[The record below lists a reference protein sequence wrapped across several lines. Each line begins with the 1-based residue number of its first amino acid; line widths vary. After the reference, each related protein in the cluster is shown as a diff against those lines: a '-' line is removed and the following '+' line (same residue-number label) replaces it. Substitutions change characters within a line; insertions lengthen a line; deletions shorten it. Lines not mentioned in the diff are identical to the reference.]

1 VKPSQVE
8 QLAKSNVRRGGKMED
23 ERSSRLAKSN
33 IRGESKKRKKG
44 KILIIDDEPDFVEAL
59 RRTLEAKSYQVMTTT
74 SKALAEEMMKAEP
87 ALVVLGTLA
96 PAGQAFS
103 MYQWLGQHPRYK
115 DIPLLVIDARYE
127 ERPIRGWRRFEGV
140 QVDGDEYLYKPI
152 EPASLVPRIQS
163 LLEAVTRRIRVLV
176 ADDHT
181 MVRAGICSVVALQ
194 QDMEVVGEAVNG
206 QDAFDKVLRLLPNV
220 ALVDIVMP
228 VMSGI
233 EATKLISRECP
244 ETKVLILTQY
254 DEEENMI
261 VAKQSGAYGF
271 IPKKAAS
278 SDLIRGIRYV
288 GQGRYYPTSFAEL
301 VIR

>member
-1 VKPSQVE
+1 MGNSK
-8 QLAKSNVRRGGKMED
+8 
-23 ERSSRLAKSN
+23 SSRLAKSN
-33 IRGESKKRKKG
+33 IGGERKKRKKE
-44 KILIIDDEPDFVEAL
+44 KILIIDDEPDFLEAC
-59 RRTLEAKSYQVMTTT
+59 RRTLEAKAYQVMTTS
-74 SKALAEEMMKAEP
+74 SKAQAQEMMAAEP
-87 ALVVLGTLA
+87 HLVVLGTIA
-96 PAGQAFS
+96 PAGQAFA

-127 ERPIRGWRRFEGV
+127 ERSIKGWRRFEGL
-140 QVDGDEYLYKPI
+140 QLDGDEYLYKPI

-163 LLEAVTRRIRVLV
+163 LLEVVTRKIRVLV
-176 ADDHT
+176 VDDHT
-181 MVRAGICSVVALQ
+181 MVRTGICAVLALQ
-194 QDMEVVGEAVNG
+194 KDMEVVGEAVDG
-206 QDAFDKVLRLLPNV
+206 QDAFDKALRLLPNV

-233 EATKLISRECP
+233 EATKLINRECP

-261 VAKQSGAYGF
+261 VAKQAGAYGF
-271 IPKKAAS
+271 IPKRAAS

-301 VIR
+301 VIS

>member
-1 VKPSQVE
+1 MGNGRSSKS
-8 QLAKSNVRRGGKMED
+8 AKSTMK
-23 ERSSRLAKSN
+23 
-33 IRGESKKRKKG
+33 GESKKRKSE
-44 KILIIDDEPDFVEAL
+44 KILIIDDEPDFVEAF
-59 RRTLEAKSYQVMTTT
+59 RRIMEAKAYQVITAS
-74 SKALAEEMMKAEP
+74 SKARGQEMMALDP

-127 ERPIRGWRRFEGV
+127 ERPIKGWRRFEGV
-140 QVDGDEYLYKPI
+140 QVDGDEYLFKPI

-163 LLEAVTRRIRVLV
+163 LLEAVTKKIKVLV
-176 ADDHT
+176 VDDHT
-181 MVRAGICSVVALQ
+181 MVRTGICSVIALQ
-194 QDMEVVGEAVNG
+194 KGMEVVGEAVNG
-206 QDAFDKVLRLLPNV
+206 QDAFDKVLRLLPHV
-220 ALVDIVMP
+220 ALLDIVMP

-233 EATKLISRECP
+233 EAAKLISRECP

-278 SDLIRGIRYV
+278 SDLISGIRYV
-288 GQGRYYPTSFAEL
+288 AQGKYYPTSFAEL
-301 VIR
+301 VVK

>member
-1 VKPSQVE
+1 MNTTGSGKP
-8 QLAKSNVRRGGKMED
+8 AKKGAGAGD
-23 ERSSRLAKSN
+23 
-33 IRGESKKRKKG
+33 KKRKKT
-44 KILIIDDEPDFVEAL
+44 KVMIIDDEPDFLEAC
-59 RRTLEAKSYQVMTTT
+59 RRTLEAKAYQVVTT
-74 SKALAEEMMKAEP
+74 SSRQQAQDMMTVDP
-87 ALVVLGTLA
+87 DLIILGTLA

-103 MYQWLGQHPRYK
+103 MYEWLGQHPRYQ

-127 ERPIRGWRRFEGV
+127 ERPIRGWRRFEGI
-140 QVDGDEYLYKPI
+140 QLDGDEYLYKPV

-163 LLEAVTRRIRVLV
+163 LLDATTKRIRVLV
-176 ADDHT
+176 VDDHT
-181 MVRAGICSVVALQ
+181 MVRTGICSVVSLQ
-194 QDMEVVGEAVNG
+194 KDMEVVGEAING
-206 QDAFDKVLRLLPNV
+206 QDGFDKALRLLPHV
-220 ALVDIVMP
+220 ALVDILMP

-233 EATKLISRECP
+233 EATKLIHRECP

-288 GQGRYYPTSFAEL
+288 SQGKYYPAPFAEL
-301 VIR
+301 VIKQN

>member
-1 VKPSQVE
+1 
-8 QLAKSNVRRGGKMED
+8 
-23 ERSSRLAKSN
+23 
-33 IRGESKKRKKG
+33 
-44 KILIIDDEPDFVEAL
+44 VEAL
-59 RRTLEAKSYQVMTTT
+59 RRTLEAKSYQVMTTS
-74 SKALAEEMMKAEP
+74 SKALAQEMMRAEP
-87 ALVVLGTLA
+87 DLIVLGTLT

-103 MYQWLGQHPRYK
+103 MYQWLERHPRYK
-115 DIPLLVIDARYE
+115 DLPLLVIDARYE
-127 ERPIRGWRRFEGV
+127 ERPIKGWRRFEGV
-140 QVDGDEYLYKPI
+140 QLDGDEYLYKPI

-163 LLEAVTRRIRVLV
+163 LLEAVTRKIRILV

-181 MVRAGICSVVALQ
+181 MVRTGICSVLALQ
-194 QDMEVVGEAVNG
+194 KDMEVVGEAVNG
-206 QDAFDKVLRLLPNV
+206 QDAFDKALRLLPNV

-233 EATKLISRECP
+233 EATKLINRECP

-278 SDLIRGIRYV
+278 SDLIRGVRYV
-288 GQGRYYPTSFAEL
+288 SQGRYYPMSFAEL
-301 VIR
+301 VIK

>member
-1 VKPSQVE
+1 
-8 QLAKSNVRRGGKMED
+8 MENSK
-23 ERSSRLAKSN
+23 SSRLAKN
-33 IRGESKKRKKG
+33 IRGESKKRKKE

-301 VIR
+301 VVR

>member
-1 VKPSQVE
+1 MANGRSTKPV
-8 QLAKSNVRRGGKMED
+8 KSNTSDTKKK
-23 ERSSRLAKSN
+23 SSQKTKS
-33 IRGESKKRKKG
+33 E
-44 KILIIDDEPDFVEAL
+44 KILIIDDEPDFVESF
-59 RRTLEAKSYQVMTTT
+59 RRILEAKGYQVIT
-74 SKALAEEMMKAEP
+74 SSNKTLAQEMMVLEP

-103 MYQWLGQHPRYK
+103 VYQWLGQHPRYK

-127 ERPIRGWRRFEGV
+127 ERSIKGWRRFEGV
-140 QVDGDEYLYKPI
+140 QVDGDEYLSKPI

-163 LLEAVTRRIRVLV
+163 LLEAVAKKIRVLV
-176 ADDHT
+176 VDDHT
-181 MVRAGICSVVALQ
+181 MVRTGICSVVTLQ
-194 QDMEVVGEAVNG
+194 KDMEVVGEAADG
-206 QDAFDKVLRLLPNV
+206 QDAFDKVLRLLPHV

-288 GQGRYYPTSFAEL
+288 AQGRYYPTSFAEL
-301 VIR
+301 VVR

>member
-1 VKPSQVE
+1 MRNSTSNRLSKSDKS
-8 QLAKSNVRRGGKMED
+8 AK
-23 ERSSRLAKSN
+23 
-33 IRGESKKRKKG
+33 SKKRKMAR
-44 KILIIDDEPDFVEAL
+44 ILIIDDEPDFVEAF
-59 RRTLEAKSYQVMTTT
+59 RRTLESKSYQVITAS
-74 SKALAEEMMKAEP
+74 SKEQGQEMMKAEP
-87 ALVVLGTLA
+87 DLIVLGTLA

-103 MYQWLGQHPRYK
+103 MYQWLGQHLRYK
-115 DIPLLVIDARYE
+115 DLPLLVIDARYE
-127 ERPIRGWRRFEGV
+127 ERPIKGWRRFEGI
-140 QVDGDEYLYKPI
+140 QVDGYEYLYKPI

-163 LLEAVTRRIRVLV
+163 LLEAVTRKIRVLV

-181 MVRAGICSVVALQ
+181 MVRTGICSVLGLQ
-194 QDMEVVGEAVNG
+194 KDMEVVGEAVNG
-206 QDAFDKVLRLLPNV
+206 QDAFDKILRLLPNV
-220 ALVDIVMP
+220 ALIDIVMP

-261 VAKQSGAYGF
+261 VAKQSGAHGF

-288 GQGRYYPTSFAEL
+288 GQGRYYPASFAEL
-301 VIR
+301 VIK